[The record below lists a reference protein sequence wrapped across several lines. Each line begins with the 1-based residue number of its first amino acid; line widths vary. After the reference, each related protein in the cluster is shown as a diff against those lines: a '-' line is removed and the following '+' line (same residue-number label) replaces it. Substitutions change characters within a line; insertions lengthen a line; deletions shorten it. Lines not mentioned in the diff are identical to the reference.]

1 MDSPTVS
8 HRANPPLFS
17 REWLHDGHSDSPDML
32 SRALTRR
39 KSRLANG
46 NRQPGH
52 HRELLL
58 CALDKRVRALQRHGN
73 SRQGHVNNAVFVTFL
88 EAGRVSLLY
97 NPNERALTP
106 EGTSFVLA
114 NFAFN
119 FRTEIFWPS
128 EVRIGTTVSRM
139 GNSSVTFSQ
148 ALFVGDN
155 CVATAQTVLVLI
167 DDATRKSRSLP
178 DQTRQELKKWRH
190 RNGSSESVGTS
201 DS

>member
-1 MDSPTVS
+1 LPTQTDSQDITKIAYYA
-8 HRANPPLFS
+8 HWTK
-17 REWLHDGHSDSPDML
+17 E
-32 SRALTRR
+32 
-39 KSRLANG
+39 
-46 NRQPGH
+46 
-52 HRELLL
+52 
-58 CALDKRVRALQRHGN
+58 RVRYN
-73 SRQGHVNNAVFVTFL
+73 DTDRQGHVNNAVFVTFL

-97 NPNERALTP
+97 DPQKRALTP

-114 NFAFN
+114 NLALN
-119 FRTEIFWPS
+119 FRAEILWPS

-178 DQTRQELKKWRH
+178 DQTRRELEKWRR
-190 RNGSSESVGTS
+190 RNGGMENVATS
-201 DS
+201 GP